1 MSRKMYNPLVLILIG
16 LAVLGFFYRLI
27 TQPLQLLTQ
36 FIIFGAI
43 AAILFFLYKRFLAN
57 QFGVEGT
64 SHRPKQQQVKNKTMK
79 KTTNVVPHR
88 KKAGQK
94 KTSNRT
100 LNKRSSAPNLTVI
113 EGKKGKKKNRA
124 LF

>member
-16 LAVLGFFYRLI
+16 LAVFGFFYRLI
-27 TQPLQLLTQ
+27 TQPMQLLSQ
-36 FIIFGAI
+36 IFIFAAI
-43 AAILFFLYKRFLAN
+43 AAILFFLYKRFVAK

-64 SHRPKQQQVKNKTMK
+64 SHRPKQQIKNKLK
-79 KTTNVVPHR
+79 KTTNVIPHR
-88 KKAGQK
+88 KKVGQK
-94 KTSNRT
+94 KSANRT

>member
-16 LAVLGFFYRLI
+16 LAVFGFFYRLI
-27 TQPLQLLTQ
+27 TEPLQLLTQ

-43 AAILFFLYKRFLAN
+43 AAILFFLYKRFLAK

-64 SHRPKQQQVKNKTMK
+64 SHRPKQQVKNKIK
-79 KTTNVVPHR
+79 KTTNVIPHR

-94 KTSNRT
+94 KASNRT
-100 LNKRSSAPNLTVI
+100 LNKRSSAPTLTVI

>member
-27 TQPLQLLTQ
+27 TEPLQLLTS
-36 FIIFGAI
+36 IIVFGAI
-43 AAILFFLYKRFLAN
+43 AAILFFLYKRFLAK

-64 SHRPKQQQVKNKTMK
+64 SHRPKQQVKNKIK
-79 KTTNVVPHR
+79 KTTNVIPHR
-88 KKAGQK
+88 KKVGQK
-94 KTSNRT
+94 KSTRT
-100 LNKRSSAPNLTVI
+100 LNKRGSAPNLTVI